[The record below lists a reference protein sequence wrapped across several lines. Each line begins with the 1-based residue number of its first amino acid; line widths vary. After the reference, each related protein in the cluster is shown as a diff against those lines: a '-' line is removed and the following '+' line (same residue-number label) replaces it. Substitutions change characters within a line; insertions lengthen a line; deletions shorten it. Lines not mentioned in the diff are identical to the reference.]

1 MGKKRVFT
9 KMVAADAKYQP
20 AIRIQFKGKDQS
32 DYFSLY
38 KVAKEDFEM
47 PGTTLGRLIICQWLK
62 AYREKKR
69 NGGPGAQ
76 QMVLL
81 LRGPRKVSAEQ
92 PAEK

>member
-9 KMVAADAKYQP
+9 KMVSADAKYQP

-38 KVAKEDFEM
+38 KIAAEDFEI
-47 PGTTLGRLIICQWLK
+47 PGTSLGRLIICQWLK
-62 AYREKKR
+62 QYREKKK

-76 QMVLL
+76 QMVLI
-81 LRGPRKVSAEQ
+81 LRGSKSNSAK
-92 PAEK
+92 PAEG